1 MTEKSLS
8 FEVHPMRGHSHGEWY
23 GTLDNVVEN
32 DEDAEYWAVFG
43 ITHRGNKHC
52 LAEYPTKADAL
63 AATQNFNMFP
73 VAKRSRFASGD
84 SGRKIVQLEVFPST
98 DSTPMI
104 EIIALCSDGT
114 VWHRGIGQGR
124 SSGYADGSWEE
135 ITPDGLDGD

>member
-8 FEVHPMRGHSHGEWY
+8 FEVHPMRGHSRGEWY
-23 GTLDNVVEN
+23 GTLDDVVKS
-32 DEDAEYWAVFG
+32 DKDAEYWAVFG

-52 LAEYPTKADAL
+52 LAEYSTKAETQ

-73 VAKRSRFASGD
+73 VAKRSSFASGESD
-84 SGRKIVQLEVFPST
+84 RKIVQLEVLPST

-114 VWHRGIGQGR
+114 VWHRGIGRGLR
-124 SSGYADGSWEE
+124 SSFADGAWEQ
-135 ITPDGLDGD
+135 ITLEGLEAE